1 MTLSREYDL
10 YGYKFKGNV
19 FATYADMRAAAPVCL
34 HEGIRGQNGVWFI
47 LGYEEAEAVLRDH
60 QRFVKDWRRAVDP
73 ELVQSRR
80 PASTAFETINH
91 HLLTVDPPDHTRLRA
106 LVNKAFTSRM
116 VSGRRDWIQTVA
128 ETLLDHVQD
137 SGEMDAVG
145 DFAYPFAITVID
157 DFLGVE
163 RADSSRLRQFAD
175 AYISPQYSGDD
186 FNRIMEEFEEYIL
199 ATIEQRRRNPRDDL
213 ITRLVEAEEEGDRL
227 SARELVGMLALLSV
241 AGFETTAS
249 FVGTSILALIQHPEL
264 LARMRGDPALAPAA
278 VEELLRYDSP
288 IERAPVRFAAEDVE
302 IAGQTIRKGDPV
314 WVVLAA
320 SNRDPSKFGCPDEV
334 DLDRADARHLAFGQG
349 IHFCLGAPLA
359 RLEGEI
365 ALSTVVRRLPN
376 LRLNAPVERL
386 RWRMTPIVF
395 GLESLPVAWD

>member
-19 FATYADMRAAAPVCL
+19 FATYADMRAA
-34 HEGIRGQNGVWFI
+34 
-47 LGYEEAEAVLRDH
+47 
-60 QRFVKDWRRAVDP
+60 
-73 ELVQSRR
+73 
-80 PASTAFETINH
+80 
-91 HLLTVDPPDHTRLRA
+91 
-106 LVNKAFTSRM
+106 
-116 VSGRRDWIQTVA
+116 
-128 ETLLDHVQD
+128 
-137 SGEMDAVG
+137 
-145 DFAYPFAITVID
+145 
-157 DFLGVE
+157 
-163 RADSSRLRQFAD
+163 
-175 AYISPQYSGDD
+175 
-186 FNRIMEEFEEYIL
+186 
-199 ATIEQRRRNPRDDL
+199 
-213 ITRLVEAEEEGDRL
+213 
-227 SARELVGMLALLSV
+227 
-241 AGFETTAS
+241 
-249 FVGTSILALIQHPEL
+249 
-264 LARMRGDPALAPAA
+264 
-278 VEELLRYDSP
+278 
-288 IERAPVRFAAEDVE
+288 VRFAAEDVE